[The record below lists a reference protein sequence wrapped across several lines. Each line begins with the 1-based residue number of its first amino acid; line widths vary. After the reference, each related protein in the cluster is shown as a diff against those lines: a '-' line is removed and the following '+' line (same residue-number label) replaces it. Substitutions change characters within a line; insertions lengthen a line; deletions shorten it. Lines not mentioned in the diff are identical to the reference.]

1 MLSTRESEL
10 YQKLVNG
17 KLNQTEFELNRIFSE
32 NFSDVKNNFQNYLLN
47 FEEWKLR
54 MKIALINSCGYISN
68 EKNNKAI
75 RELIDSITNIKVE
88 VLNE

>member
-1 MLSTRESEL
+1 M
-10 YQKLVNG
+10 
-17 KLNQTEFELNRIFSE
+17 
-32 NFSDVKNNFQNYLLN
+32 KNNFQNYLLN

>member
-1 MLSTRESEL
+1 
-10 YQKLVNG
+10 
-17 KLNQTEFELNRIFSE
+17 
-32 NFSDVKNNFQNYLLN
+32 
-47 FEEWKLR
+47 

-88 VLNE
+88 VQMNKFYETKTSDFIPISFENTYIFTEYEKINNFLVSTTKKI